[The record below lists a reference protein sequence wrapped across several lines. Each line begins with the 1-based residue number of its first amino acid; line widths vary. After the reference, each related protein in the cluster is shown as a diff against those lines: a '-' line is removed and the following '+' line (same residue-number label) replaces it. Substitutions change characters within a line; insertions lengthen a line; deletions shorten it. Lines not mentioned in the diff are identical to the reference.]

1 MTIRGTLVLAGVL
14 ALLCAYLLLTG
25 PASEGPARDPAR
37 RLAPPLERAS
47 VVEIEEGGRIVR
59 AERTGDQWS
68 IDAVADLLT
77 TLASIDVLTVIDP
90 DPSSPDAFG
99 FGDALRL
106 RVLDGTDLLLSLE
119 VGAANPARTGVY
131 VRRVGQ
137 PAVLLV
143 GALLRW
149 ELEKIR
155 RVASATGTP

>member
-1 MTIRGTLVLAGVL
+1 MTIRGTLMLAGVL
-14 ALLCAYLLLTG
+14 ALLCTYLFLTAPPVEPVG
-25 PASEGPARDPAR
+25 DLAR
-37 RLAPPLERAS
+37 RLAPPLARAS
-47 VVEIEEGGRIVR
+47 VVEIDDRGQIVR
-59 AERTGDQWS
+59 AERAGGAWS

-90 DPSSPDAFG
+90 DPANPETFG

-131 VRRVGQ
+131 VRREGQ

-155 RVASATGTP
+155 RAPSTTATP